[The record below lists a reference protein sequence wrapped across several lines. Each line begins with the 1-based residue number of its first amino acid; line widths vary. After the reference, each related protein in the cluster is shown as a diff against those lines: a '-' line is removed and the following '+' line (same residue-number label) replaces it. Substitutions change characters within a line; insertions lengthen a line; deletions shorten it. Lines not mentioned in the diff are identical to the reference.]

1 MAVKLSPY
9 QFFGTD
15 ANGNPL
21 SGYKLFTYSAG
32 SSTKSNTYQ
41 ESAGSTAHANPIILS
56 TLGFPP
62 APIWLTEGQTYKFV
76 LASPS
81 DTDPPTG
88 TVRTFDNI
96 SGVND
101 AGATTLDQWIA
112 SGLTPTYIAATQFSL
127 AGDQTSTFHVGRR
140 VKTTNSGGTRYG
152 TITASVYG
160 AVTTVTVSNDSG
172 SLDSGISAVS
182 YGVLSVTNPS
192 VPGELVALLGLTSA
206 ADKLPYFTGAN
217 TAALADFNSVARTFI
232 GQTTQAAMRATGLG
246 FSADTYLGGAWT
258 TPAFSAGDFTGSGA
272 MTWTLVA
279 GDVSTFAYMID
290 GKKMT
295 VSFYLLTTTVGGVA
309 DDTLRIAIPASKTA
323 TKTML
328 NACYISDN
336 GTPVIGTCRVVAAGT
351 SIEIQR
357 TDGADFTA
365 ATDATSV
372 LGQITFEIN

>member
-41 ESAGSTAHANPIILS
+41 ESAGSTAHSNPIILS

-152 TITASVYG
+152 TITASAYG

-206 ADKLPYFTGAN
+206 ADKIPYFTGAN
-217 TAALADFNSVARTFI
+217 TASLADFTSAARTFN
-232 GQTTQAAMRATGLG
+232 AAASVAAEKDIL
-246 FSADTYLGGAWT
+246 FPAWT
-258 TPAFSAGDFTGSGA
+258 TPAFSAGNYTGSGS
-272 MTWTLVA
+272 MTWTVDA
-279 GDVSTFAYMID
+279 GDVTTFAYMIN
-290 GKKMT
+290 GKMMT
-295 VSFYLLTTTVGGVA
+295 VSFYIIGTTIAGTPS
-309 DDTLRIAIPASKTA
+309 DTLRIVIPASKTA
-323 TKTML
+323 TKTMS
-328 NACYISDN
+328 APCSISDN
-336 GTPVIGTCRVVAAGT
+336 GTPNAGAVRVVASGT
-351 SIEIQR
+351 SIEITR
-357 TDGADFTA
+357 DDNANFTA

-372 LGQITFEIN
+372 TGQITFEIN

>member
-1 MAVKLSPY
+1 MAVRLSPIQY
-9 QFFGTD
+9 FGTD
-15 ANGNPL
+15 ANGDPL
-21 SGYKLFTYSAG
+21 SGYKVFTYGAG
-32 SSTKSNTYQ
+32 SSTKKNTYQ
-41 ESAGSTAHANPIILS
+41 DSGGVTAHANPIVLN
-56 TLGFPP
+56 TLGFPT
-62 APIWLTEGQTYKFV
+62 APIWLTEGQTYKLV
-76 LASPS
+76 IASPN
-81 DTDPPTG
+81 DTDPPAG
-88 TVRTFDNI
+88 SVRTFDNI

-101 AGATTLDQWIA
+101 SGTVTQDQWVA

-127 AGDQTSTFHVGRR
+127 TGDQTSTFHVGRR
-140 VKTTNSGGTRYG
+140 LKTTNSGGTIYS
-152 TITASVYG
+152 TITASAYSS
-160 AVTTVTVSNDSG
+160 VTTITVVNDSG
-172 SLDSGISAVS
+172 TLDAGLSAVS

-192 VPGELVALLGLTSA
+192 VPGELGALLGLTSA
-206 ADKLPYFTGAN
+206 ADKIPYFTGAN
-217 TAALADFNSVARTFI
+217 TASLADFTSAARTFN
-232 GQTTQAAMRATGLG
+232 AAASVAAEKDIL
-246 FSADTYLGGAWT
+246 FPAWT